1 MKIDEHGGV
10 TSVLGE
16 VSFGGFAMSVYIFYV
31 DGMLVD
37 TGAPRMLEDF
47 KPFYKETPIE
57 FVSLTHPHEDH
68 TGTAKWLQDELD
80 LPVYIKKEAIP
91 ECEVEA
97 NLPLYRERIWGSRKP
112 FSPLPFDTT
121 IESNHHSYQLIHTPG
136 HERNHIVLYDEE
148 RGRLFSGDLFVHPK
162 PKVMMEDESIP
173 VMMRS
178 IRRVLQLDFQEMF
191 CQHAGFIP
199 NGKEAMREKLN
210 YLEELSGQVHDL
222 YNKGH
227 NIEEINAQ
235 LFSKV
240 PKIVYHSSNEYDS
253 KNMIRTILEEVE
265 I

>member
-1 MKIDEHGGV
+1 MKIDQHGEV

-16 VSFGGFAMSVYIFYV
+16 VSYGGFAMSVYIFYI
-31 DGMLVD
+31 DGMLID

-80 LPVYIKKEAIP
+80 LPIYIKKEAIP

-97 NLPLYRERIWGSRKP
+97 NLPLYRERIWGSLEP

-136 HERNHIVLYDEE
+136 QERNHIVLYDEE

-191 CQHAGFIP
+191 CQHAGFIQ
-199 NGKEAMREKLN
+199 NGKEAMREKLT
-210 YLEELSGQVHDL
+210 YLEELSGHVHDL
-222 YNKGH
+222 YKKGH
-227 NIEEINAQ
+227 NLDEINAQ
-235 LFSKV
+235 LFSKT
-240 PKIVYHSSNEYDS
+240 PIIVHHSSHEYDS
-253 KNMIRTILEEVE
+253 KHMIRTILEEVE
-265 I
+265 